1 MARGSVSFNIS
12 VAQQQLKAVENTLK
26 QAQQQIDPTFVQA
39 ATEIIQ
45 AEVYGGAQSL
55 AGMASQ
61 AAPVDT
67 GALADGLQGPYNS
80 EAFPKKRRSQSVF
93 SVTPAGK
100 GKVAAVMVTY
110 GTDPQQGSSS
120 GGEHPYVGYVKQD
133 FLGAAMRAFQS
144 RLGLIGNALSQAVAY
159 EVTQAIR
166 VAAQGAAGY
175 SAGKLKLSA
184 KSIAALAAKFGASP
198 VGTSSGRGFKARK
211 LASLS
216 SSHYKKIMRQR
227 RYKLRKAGL
236 A

>member
-39 ATEIIQ
+39 ATQ
-45 AEVYGGAQSL
+45 LVQSEVYGGPQSL
-55 AGMASQ
+55 AGLASQ

-67 GALADGLQGPYNS
+67 GALAHGLEGPYNS
-80 EAFPKKRRSQSVF
+80 EAFPKRRRSQSVF

-100 GKVAAVMVTY
+100 GKVAAIMVNY
-110 GTDPQQGSSS
+110 GTDPQQGSSN

-133 FLGAAMRAFQS
+133 FLGAAMRSFRS
-144 RLGLIGNALSQAVAY
+144 RLNVIGNALSQAIAY
-159 EVTQAIR
+159 EVTQSLR
-166 VAAQGAAGY
+166 SAAQGAASY
-175 SAGKLKLSA
+175 AAGKLKLSPKA
-184 KSIAALAAKFGASP
+184 IAALAAKFGAAP
-198 VGTSSGRGFKARK
+198 VGTASGRGFKSRK

-216 SSHYKKIMRQR
+216 QAHYKKIMRQR